1 MMGTIEKP
9 RAVIRLMCLVA
20 TLTAVALAPGR
31 TDAEGQPPDTEER
44 SLAVYVGHSIVV
56 DAPWPVARAAVTT
69 PETADIQ
76 VLTSTSIL
84 VQGKAVGS
92 TDLILWSEKEDIW
105 RARVDVQVDLGQLQA
120 SLREYFP
127 YSDLR
132 LTTTQGVVVVE
143 GGLRRA
149 EHAAQLREILDATEL
164 TYVDKTH
171 VSGIQQVQLRV
182 RIAEVSRQA
191 LRLLGINAVITGSD
205 AFIGSV
211 PGSSGGGPLNP
222 ISIGVPAGTPMA
234 RILPFQFTQNM
245 NVSSAVTL
253 FGGFPNVALEV
264 FIQALAENQYL
275 RVLAEPTI
283 IALSG
288 EEASFLAGGEF
299 PVPIVQGSSA
309 GGGTSITVEYKEF
322 GVRLRFLPTVLGDGR
337 IRLHVAP
344 EVSQTSSLNA
354 VTIEGFEIPSLLTRR
369 AETTLEL
376 NSGQTFAMAGLIS
389 RSENAR
395 SSRVPGLGDLPILGA
410 LFRSVRYQ
418 RDETDLVVMVTVSFV
433 EPLSTGE
440 DISDLPVPGSLHTA
454 PNDWEFYAMGRLAGQ
469 TPVRLSEAQSA
480 WLSETG
486 LNRLR
491 GAGAWATY
499 DQAPAQSHLP
509 TPRSSM
515 PPEKQMPRN
524 EESKGVAVETRLPP

>member
-1 MMGTIEKP
+1 
-9 RAVIRLMCLVA
+9 MCLVA
-20 TLTAVALAPGR
+20 ALTAVVLVAGQ
-31 TDAEGQPPDTEER
+31 TDAKGQSADTEKR
-44 SLAVYVGHSIVV
+44 AIAVYVGHSTVV
-56 DAPWPVARAAVTT
+56 NAPWPIARVAVTT
-69 PETADIQ
+69 PETADVQ
-76 VLTSTSIL
+76 ALTPTSIL
-84 VQGKAVGS
+84 LQGKAVGS
-92 TDLILWSEKEDIW
+92 TDIILWSEEEDVW
-105 RARVDVQVDLGQLQA
+105 RARVDVQVDLGQLQTR
-120 SLREYFP
+120 LREYFP
-127 YSDLR
+127 YSDLH

-143 GGLRRA
+143 GALRRA
-149 EHAAQLREILDATEL
+149 EHAVQLREILDATKL
-164 TYVDKTH
+164 IYVDKTH

-191 LRLLGINAVITGSD
+191 LRLLGINAVLTGAD
-205 AFIGSV
+205 AFVGSV
-211 PGSSGGGPLNP
+211 PGQSSGGPLNP
-222 ISIGVPAGTPMA
+222 ISIGVPAGTPA
-234 RILPFQFTQNM
+234 AGILPFEFTQAM

-275 RVLAEPTI
+275 RLLAEPTI

-288 EEASFLAGGEF
+288 QEASFLAGGEF

-322 GVRLRFLPTVLGDGR
+322 GVRLRFLPIVLGDGR

-344 EVSQTSSLNA
+344 EVSQTSALNA
-354 VTIEGFEIPSLLTRR
+354 VTIEGFQIPSLVTRR
-369 AETTLEL
+369 VETTLEL

-389 RSENAR
+389 RADNAR
-395 SSRVPGLGDLPILGA
+395 NSRVPGLGDLPVLGA

-418 RDETDLVVMVTVSFV
+418 RDETDLVVMVTASFV
-433 EPLSTGE
+433 EPLSTDE

-454 PNDWEFYAMGRLAGQ
+454 PNDWEFYARGRLAGQ

-499 DQAPAQSHLP
+499 DQAPAQSYLP
-509 TPRSSM
+509 TPQSSAQPEKEM
-515 PPEKQMPRN
+515 PPN
-524 EESKGVAVETRLPP
+524 EESKGVVVETRLPP

>member
-1 MMGTIEKP
+1 MMEATGKP
-9 RAVIRLMCLVA
+9 IAVVRLMSLV
-20 TLTAVALAPGR
+20 TVLTAVMLMPNP
-31 TDAEGQPPDTEER
+31 TDADDPSPDAPQQSVT
-44 SLAVYVGHSIVV
+44 VYVGHSTVV
-56 DAPWPVARAAVTT
+56 DAPWPIARVAVTT
-69 PETADIQ
+69 PETADVQ
-76 VLTSTSIL
+76 ALTPTSIL

-92 TDLILWSEKEDIW
+92 TDLILWSEAEDVW

-120 SLREYFP
+120 RLREYFP

-132 LTTTQGVVVVE
+132 LTTTHDVVVVE
-143 GGLRRA
+143 GALRRA
-149 EHAAQLREILDATEL
+149 EHAVQLREILDAAAL
-164 TYVDKTH
+164 NYVDKTH
-171 VSGIQQVQLRV
+171 VSGIQQVRLRV

-191 LRLLGINAVITGSD
+191 LRLLGVNAVMTGTD
-205 AFIGSV
+205 AFGGVV
-211 PGSSGGGPLNP
+211 PGQASGGPLNP
-222 ISIGVPAGTPMA
+222 ISIGIPAGTSA
-234 RILPFQFTQNM
+234 ATGALPFEFMQPM
-245 NVSSAVTL
+245 NVASAVTL
-253 FGGFPNVALEV
+253 FGGFPSAALEV

-275 RVLAEPTI
+275 RLLAEPTI

-288 EEASFLAGGEF
+288 QEASFLAGGEF

-344 EVSQTSSLNA
+344 EVSQTSTLNA
-354 VTIEGFEIPSLLTRR
+354 VTIEGFQIPSLVTRR

-389 RSENAR
+389 RTDNAR
-395 SSRVPGLGDLPILGA
+395 NSRVPGLGDLPVLGA

-418 RDETDLVVMVTVSFV
+418 ADETDLIVMVTASFV
-433 EPLSTGE
+433 EPLSTDE

-454 PNDWEFYAMGRLAGQ
+454 PDDWELYALGRLAGRTSVQ
-469 TPVRLSEAQSA
+469 LSEAQSA

-499 DQAPAQSHLP
+499 DQAAAQSHL
-509 TPRSSM
+509 SVLEVSAQ
-515 PPEKQMPRN
+515 PER
-524 EESKGVAVETRLPP
+524 